1 MAISVFQYIAATPSE
16 GKGSQ
21 IILTTRV
28 AWARVQKGLKIR
40 LLVSFAMSIFGVL
53 GCHLLP
59 PSGIKQVFAAR
70 FTPCRHSMNRVRQR
84 CLRSMTPWR
93 RWVYESWIILETD
106 LDSRLEAIAISLEAI
121 AITCGP

>member
-16 GKGSQ
+16 GQMQPDHSDHASSMGQGPKGFEDTAAC
-21 IILTTRV
+21 ILRN
-28 AWARVQKGLKIR
+28 
-40 LLVSFAMSIFGVL
+40 VL

-59 PSGIKQVFAAR
+59 PSGVKQVFAAR
-70 FTPCRHSMNRVRQR
+70 FTPCRHFMNRVRQR

-93 RWVYESWIILETD
+93 RWVYENWIILETG

-121 AITCGP
+121 AISCGQ